1 VWHFDPKGILEK
13 SKKRSAQDAFSTDDD
28 DQHVHVTS
36 PHVLT
41 DDETP
46 SQERQ
51 TAEEPLSLKTGY
63 QEESSVDAE
72 RRLSRV
78 LVKNVRTVL
87 TVQSFLH
94 ELKYLHVHTYLTT
107 HF

>member
-1 VWHFDPKGILEK
+1 VWHFDPKGLLEK
-13 SKKRSAQDAFSTDDD
+13 SKKRSALDAFSTDDD
-28 DQHVHVTS
+28 QQVHVTS

-41 DDETP
+41 GDQTP

-51 TAEEPLSLKTGY
+51 QAEQPLTLKTGY
-63 QEESSVDAE
+63 QEESTVDAE

-87 TVQSFLH
+87 TLQSFLYV
-94 ELKYLHVHTYLTT
+94 LQYLYEHTYLTL
-107 HF
+107 H